1 MKTRLVNAVVFLG
14 LYLAFLSWYDGWGMD
29 PLTAEEIDKLV
40 GEVEAQDSNPEE
52 LKNLRQLLKDDDG
65 EEFFMLN
72 LNRYE
77 YSENEVQKGVPVAYQ
92 KYGQAVMP
100 MILKRAGHP
109 IYVGEISDYLVG
121 GDLKEGG
128 WHELILVRY
137 RSRQDFINMITSDEY
152 LIAAKHRYV
161 GIEYAEVIPTN
172 AILSLATPRLFI
184 LAILFLIALV
194 ADHMIRSCLLYT
206 SPSPRDYAAS
216 RMPSSA

>member
-1 MKTRLVNAVVFLG
+1 MKIRLVNAVVFLG

-29 PLTAEEIDKLV
+29 PLTAEEIDKIV
-40 GEVEAQDSNPEE
+40 GEAEAQDSNPEE

-128 WHELILVRY
+128 WHEIILVRY

-184 LAILFLIALV
+184 LAFLFLIALV
-194 ADHMIRSCLLYT
+194 ADYLIRRARS
-206 SPSPRDYAAS
+206 
-216 RMPSSA
+216 

>member
-40 GEVEAQDSNPEE
+40 GEAEAQDSNPEE

-128 WHELILVRY
+128 WHEIILVRY
-137 RSRQDFINMITSDEY
+137 RSRQDFINMITSHEY

-161 GIEYAEVIPTN
+161 GIEYAEVIPTKV
-172 AILSLATPRLFI
+172 ILNLSTPRLFI
-184 LAILFLIALV
+184 LTLLFLIALV
-194 ADHMIRSCLLYT
+194 TDRMIRRAQS
-206 SPSPRDYAAS
+206 
-216 RMPSSA
+216 

>member
-121 GDLKEGG
+121 GDLKERG
-128 WHELILVRY
+128 WHEIILVRY

-184 LAILFLIALV
+184 LALLFLIALV
-194 ADHMIRSCLLYT
+194 ADRMIRRAQS
-206 SPSPRDYAAS
+206 
-216 RMPSSA
+216 

>member
-1 MKTRLVNAVVFLG
+1 MKTRLISAVIFLG
-14 LYLAFLSWYDGWGMD
+14 LYLAFLSWYDSWGMD
-29 PLTAEEIDKLV
+29 PLTAEEIDALV
-40 GEVEAQDSNPEE
+40 GEAEAQDSNPEE

-72 LNRYE
+72 LNRYA
-77 YSENEVQKGVPVAYQ
+77 YAENEVQQGVPVAYQ

-109 IYVGEISDYLVG
+109 IYAGEISDYLVG

-128 WHELILVRY
+128 WHEIILVRY

-161 GIEYAEVIPTN
+161 GIEYAEVIPTKV
-172 AILSLATPRLFI
+172 ILNLATPRLFI
-184 LAILFLIALV
+184 LTLLFLIALV
-194 ADHMIRSCLLYT
+194 TDRMIRRAQS
-206 SPSPRDYAAS
+206 
-216 RMPSSA
+216 

>member
-40 GEVEAQDSNPEE
+40 GEAEAQDSNPEE

-121 GDLKEGG
+121 GDLKERG
-128 WHELILVRY
+128 WHEIILVRY

-184 LAILFLIALV
+184 LALLFLIALV
-194 ADHMIRSCLLYT
+194 ADRMIRRAQS
-206 SPSPRDYAAS
+206 
-216 RMPSSA
+216 

>member
-1 MKTRLVNAVVFLG
+1 MKTRLVNAVVFLC

-29 PLTAEEIDKLV
+29 PLTTEEIDKIV
-40 GEVEAQDSNPEE
+40 GEAEAQDSNPEE

-65 EEFFMLN
+65 KEFFMLN

-128 WHELILVRY
+128 WHEIILVRY

-152 LIAAKHRYV
+152 LVAAKHRYV

-184 LAILFLIALV
+184 LVILFLIALV
-194 ADHMIRSCLLYT
+194 ADRMIRRAQS
-206 SPSPRDYAAS
+206 
-216 RMPSSA
+216 

>member
-1 MKTRLVNAVVFLG
+1 MKIRLVNAVVFLG

-29 PLTAEEIDKLV
+29 PLTAEEIDKIV
-40 GEVEAQDSNPEE
+40 GEAEAQDSNPEE

-128 WHELILVRY
+128 WHEIILVRY

-184 LAILFLIALV
+184 LALLFLIALV
-194 ADHMIRSCLLYT
+194 ADCLIRRARS
-206 SPSPRDYAAS
+206 
-216 RMPSSA
+216 

>member
-1 MKTRLVNAVVFLG
+1 MKTRLISAVVFLG

-29 PLTAEEIDKLV
+29 PLTDEEINKLV
-40 GEVEAQDSNPEE
+40 GEAEAQDSNPEE

-128 WHELILVRY
+128 WHEIILVRY

-161 GIEYAEVIPTN
+161 GIEYAEVIPTKV
-172 AILSLATPRLFI
+172 ILNLATPRLFI
-184 LAILFLIALV
+184 LTLLFLIALV
-194 ADHMIRSCLLYT
+194 TDRMIRRAQS
-206 SPSPRDYAAS
+206 
-216 RMPSSA
+216 

>member
-1 MKTRLVNAVVFLG
+1 MITRLVNAVVFLG

-29 PLTAEEIDKLV
+29 PLTAEEIDKFV
-40 GEVEAQDSNPEE
+40 GEAEAQDSNPEE

-128 WHELILVRY
+128 WHEIILVRY
-137 RSRQDFINMITSDEY
+137 RSRQDFINMISSDEY

-161 GIEYAEVIPTN
+161 GIEYAEVIPTKV
-172 AILSLATPRLFI
+172 ILNLATPRLFI
-184 LAILFLIALV
+184 LTLLFLIAL
-194 ADHMIRSCLLYT
+194 ATDRMIRRAQS
-206 SPSPRDYAAS
+206 
-216 RMPSSA
+216 

>member
-1 MKTRLVNAVVFLG
+1 MKIRLVNAVVFLG

-29 PLTAEEIDKLV
+29 PLTAEEIDKIV
-40 GEVEAQDSNPEE
+40 GEAEAQDSNPEE

-77 YSENEVQKGVPVAYQ
+77 YSENEVQRGVPDAYQ

-128 WHELILVRY
+128 WHEIILVRY

-152 LIAAKHRYV
+152 LIAAKYRYV

-172 AILSLATPRLFI
+172 AILNVATPRFFI
-184 LAILFLIALV
+184 LTLLFLIALV
-194 ADHMIRSCLLYT
+194 TDRLIRRAQT
-206 SPSPRDYAAS
+206 
-216 RMPSSA
+216 

>member
-128 WHELILVRY
+128 WHEIILVRY

-194 ADHMIRSCLLYT
+194 ADRMIR
-206 SPSPRDYAAS
+206 RA
-216 RMPSSA
+216 

>member
-1 MKTRLVNAVVFLG
+1 MKTRLISAVIFLG

-40 GEVEAQDSNPEE
+40 GEAEAQDSNPEE

-109 IYVGEISDYLVG
+109 IYGGEIPDYLVG

-128 WHELILVRY
+128 WHEIILVRY

-172 AILSLATPRLFI
+172 VRLSLATPRLFI
-184 LAILFLIALV
+184 LALLFLIALV
-194 ADHMIRSCLLYT
+194 ADRMIRRAQS
-206 SPSPRDYAAS
+206 
-216 RMPSSA
+216 

>member
-1 MKTRLVNAVVFLG
+1 MKTRLVNTVVFLG

-128 WHELILVRY
+128 WHEIILVRY

-194 ADHMIRSCLLYT
+194 ADRMIRRAQS
-206 SPSPRDYAAS
+206 
-216 RMPSSA
+216 

>member
-65 EEFFMLN
+65 KEFFMLN

-128 WHELILVRY
+128 WHEIILVRY

-184 LAILFLIALV
+184 LALLFLIALV
-194 ADHMIRSCLLYT
+194 ADCLIRRARS
-206 SPSPRDYAAS
+206 
-216 RMPSSA
+216 

>member
-121 GDLKEGG
+121 GDLKERG
-128 WHELILVRY
+128 WHEIILVRY
-137 RSRQDFINMITSDEY
+137 RSRQDFVNMVTSDEY

-184 LAILFLIALV
+184 LALLFLIALV
-194 ADHMIRSCLLYT
+194 ADRMIRRAQS
-206 SPSPRDYAAS
+206 
-216 RMPSSA
+216 

>member
-128 WHELILVRY
+128 WHEIILVRY

-194 ADHMIRSCLLYT
+194 TDRLIRRAQT
-206 SPSPRDYAAS
+206 
-216 RMPSSA
+216 

>member
-40 GEVEAQDSNPEE
+40 GEAEAQDSNPEE

-92 KYGQAVMP
+92 KYSQAVMP

-128 WHELILVRY
+128 WHEIILVRY

-184 LAILFLIALV
+184 LTLLFLIALV
-194 ADHMIRSCLLYT
+194 TDRMIRRAQS
-206 SPSPRDYAAS
+206 
-216 RMPSSA
+216 

>member
-128 WHELILVRY
+128 WHEIILVRY

-184 LAILFLIALV
+184 LALLFLIALV
-194 ADHMIRSCLLYT
+194 TDRLIRRAQT
-206 SPSPRDYAAS
+206 
-216 RMPSSA
+216 

>member
-1 MKTRLVNAVVFLG
+1 MKTRLISTVVFLG

-29 PLTAEEIDKLV
+29 PLTDEEIDKLV
-40 GEVEAQDSNPEE
+40 GEAEAQDSNPEE

-128 WHELILVRY
+128 WHEIILVRY
-137 RSRQDFINMITSDEY
+137 RSRQDFINMISSDEY

-184 LAILFLIALV
+184 LALLFLIALV
-194 ADHMIRSCLLYT
+194 ADRMIRRAQS
-206 SPSPRDYAAS
+206 
-216 RMPSSA
+216 

>member
-1 MKTRLVNAVVFLG
+1 MKTRLVNVVVFLG

-29 PLTAEEIDKLV
+29 PLTAEEIDKIV
-40 GEVEAQDSNPEE
+40 GEAEAQDSNPEE

-128 WHELILVRY
+128 WHEIILVRY

-161 GIEYAEVIPTN
+161 GIKYAEVIPTN

-194 ADHMIRSCLLYT
+194 ADRMIRRAQS
-206 SPSPRDYAAS
+206 
-216 RMPSSA
+216 

>member
-1 MKTRLVNAVVFLG
+1 MKTRVVNAVVFLG
-14 LYLAFLSWYDGWGMD
+14 LYLAFLSWYDGWSMD
-29 PLTAEEIDKLV
+29 PLTVEEIDKLV
-40 GEVEAQDSNPEE
+40 GEARAQDSNPEE

-65 EEFFMLN
+65 KEFFMLN

-128 WHELILVRY
+128 WHEIILVRY

-161 GIEYAEVIPTN
+161 GIEYAEVIPIN

-184 LAILFLIALV
+184 LALLFLIALV
-194 ADHMIRSCLLYT
+194 ADYLIRRARS
-206 SPSPRDYAAS
+206 
-216 RMPSSA
+216 

>member
-1 MKTRLVNAVVFLG
+1 MITRLVNAVVFLG
-14 LYLAFLSWYDGWGMD
+14 LYLAFLSWYDGWSMD
-29 PLTAEEIDKLV
+29 PLTVEEIDKLV
-40 GEVEAQDSNPEE
+40 GEARAQDSNPEE

-65 EEFFMLN
+65 KEFFMLN

-109 IYVGEISDYLVG
+109 IYVGEISNYLVG

-128 WHELILVRY
+128 WHEIILVRY

-184 LAILFLIALV
+184 LALLFLIALV
-194 ADHMIRSCLLYT
+194 ADCLIRRARS
-206 SPSPRDYAAS
+206 
-216 RMPSSA
+216 

>member
-1 MKTRLVNAVVFLG
+1 MITRLVNAVVFLG

-29 PLTAEEIDKLV
+29 PLTAEEIDKIV
-40 GEVEAQDSNPEE
+40 GEAEAQDSNPEE

-128 WHELILVRY
+128 WHEIILVRY

-184 LAILFLIALV
+184 LALLFLIALV
-194 ADHMIRSCLLYT
+194 ADCLIRRARS
-206 SPSPRDYAAS
+206 
-216 RMPSSA
+216 

>member
-1 MKTRLVNAVVFLG
+1 MKTRLVNAVVFLC

-29 PLTAEEIDKLV
+29 PLTAEEIDKIV
-40 GEVEAQDSNPEE
+40 GEAEAQDSNPEE

-65 EEFFMLN
+65 KEFFMLN

-109 IYVGEISDYLVG
+109 IYVGEISNYLVG

-128 WHELILVRY
+128 WHEIILVRY

-184 LAILFLIALV
+184 LALLFLIALV
-194 ADHMIRSCLLYT
+194 ADCLIRRARS
-206 SPSPRDYAAS
+206 
-216 RMPSSA
+216 

>member
-29 PLTAEEIDKLV
+29 PLTAEEIDKIV
-40 GEVEAQDSNPEE
+40 GEAEAQDSNPEE

-65 EEFFMLN
+65 KEFFMLN

-128 WHELILVRY
+128 WHEIILVRY

-161 GIEYAEVIPTN
+161 GIKYAEVIPTN

-194 ADHMIRSCLLYT
+194 ADRMIRRAQS
-206 SPSPRDYAAS
+206 
-216 RMPSSA
+216 

>member
-40 GEVEAQDSNPEE
+40 GEAEAQDSNPEE

-65 EEFFMLN
+65 KEFFMLN

-77 YSENEVQKGVPVAYQ
+77 YSENEVQRGVPDAYQ

-128 WHELILVRY
+128 WHEIILVRY

-161 GIEYAEVIPTN
+161 GIEYAEVIPTKV
-172 AILSLATPRLFI
+172 ILNLATPRLFI
-184 LAILFLIALV
+184 LTLLFLIAL
-194 ADHMIRSCLLYT
+194 ATDRMIRRAQS
-206 SPSPRDYAAS
+206 
-216 RMPSSA
+216 

>member
-1 MKTRLVNAVVFLG
+1 MKTRLVNTVVFLG

-40 GEVEAQDSNPEE
+40 GEAEAQDSNPEE

-128 WHELILVRY
+128 WHEIILVRY

-161 GIEYAEVIPTN
+161 CIEYAEVIPTKV
-172 AILSLATPRLFI
+172 ILNLATPRLFI
-184 LAILFLIALV
+184 LALLFLIALV
-194 ADHMIRSCLLYT
+194 ADRMIRRTQS
-206 SPSPRDYAAS
+206 
-216 RMPSSA
+216 

>member
-29 PLTAEEIDKLV
+29 PLTAEEIDKIV
-40 GEVEAQDSNPEE
+40 GEAEAQDSNPEE

-128 WHELILVRY
+128 WHEIILVRY

-184 LAILFLIALV
+184 LALLFLIALV
-194 ADHMIRSCLLYT
+194 ADCLIRRARS
-206 SPSPRDYAAS
+206 
-216 RMPSSA
+216 